1 MVEGRGQEA
10 GKKGEGEGPSGADA
24 TSFYWHQFL
33 LSLQE
38 IFFLIKSTILT
49 KIVILPLMFM
59 VCQFSTHLW
68 LNIKVIE

>member
-1 MVEGRGQEA
+1 M
-10 GKKGEGEGPSGADA
+10 KKEVQQNSGVKAEMQNEHH
-24 TSFYWHQFL
+24 FHLMFL
-33 LSLQE
+33 E